1 MLYFSGLCDDAGQG
15 KRLLHGAM
23 NALLTL
29 PVSESGSAAGSE
41 DAEVKPTLLWS
52 MLYIQELTTV
62 PTVCL
67 HKSLFLSNS
76 MSCIVIVRLFDAF
89 LFFASV
95 DV

>member
-15 KRLLHGAM
+15 KRLLHAAM

-29 PVSESGSAAGSE
+29 PVSANPESCSAAGSE

-67 HKSLFLSNS
+67 H
-76 MSCIVIVRLFDAF
+76 
-89 LFFASV
+89 
-95 DV
+95 